1 MTPQERELLRKAKIL
16 ELGRVLKQS
25 SDTIIRK
32 INNTIDGKLDDRV
45 KVAYW
50 TSQIKGIRE
59 VYKIIND
66 NFDEWIRGEM
76 NTYYESAYKM
86 AENIMRRGGITKAG
100 NIPYKGR
107 ILDALINDTVTKF
120 TGAVEGGIG
129 RVNTLFREVQTSSI
143 TEAQINRA
151 IAEGLVTDATP
162 QRIRSNLEKQLYKSI
177 VGEEKILAGT
187 KTYKVNTYAEML
199 ARTRTRDA
207 QSSAT
212 ITASLDYGVD
222 LVQVSDHNTTTP
234 LCMQFEGQIYSI
246 TGANKRYPKLEE
258 VAPFHPN
265 CLHVILPLP
274 IADEEDERAISQ
286 EAREIF
292 QRNQLKRQAV
302 A

>member
-32 INNTIDGKLDDRV
+32 INNAIDGKLDDRV